1 MRFSGSAKSCT
12 VGVGN
17 SGETVFGVANNFFV
31 YDDTAGQMRMTVDS
45 TGNVGIG
52 TTNPQ
57 ALLHVTGLVSAS
69 NMTLSGDATLNGTS
83 SLNYLNVSNNA
94 VVTGSITVTQAVQ
107 GIQGQI
113 VGLTKIMY
121 NL

>member
-1 MRFSGSAKSCT
+1 MRFSGSGRSYTA
-12 VGVGN
+12 GVGN
-17 SGETVFGVANNFFV
+17 ASETTFGVANDFFL
-31 YDDTAGQMRMTVDS
+31 YDDTAGAMRMVVDS
-45 TGNVGIG
+45 TGNVGIS

-57 ALLHVTGLVSAS
+57 ALLHVNGAISAS

-113 VGLTKIMY
+113 VGLTRIMY